1 MDMVT
6 MGLIAMA
13 AITVLLLIKMPIGL
27 ALLLTG
33 FIGLSV
39 IRGLNPGL
47 DMIGSRPFDINS
59 SYDLAVV
66 PLFILMGHL
75 TFVAGITQDLYFA
88 ARQWVGHL
96 KGGLVIA
103 TTLAN
108 AAFGACCGSTTA
120 ATAVFGK
127 VAIPEMLR
135 QGVNRSLAAGCV
147 AASGSLSAMIPPS
160 ILLVVYGILAQTS
173 VPKLLIAGFIPGILQ
188 ATLFSLMVF
197 VRASINPK
205 LAPPVARVPWKER
218 FGSLKGGVWGV
229 VFLFMLVMGGI
240 WGGLF
245 TPTEGGAIGAIGA
258 FILVLATKKFSRSL
272 LNESFLETARTTSV
286 IFIIVTGAM
295 VFSMFLSLSGVP
307 TRVSQLIVTMP
318 VPPLVIVLGT
328 MLILI
333 ALGCV
338 VDVFSMM
345 FLTMPIFLPVM
356 RALDLNLVWYGILV
370 VTTTEMGQVT
380 PPFGLNCF
388 MLKSVV
394 PELSLGEIFRGVGW
408 YVAMFFVS
416 IILVMFFPQIALFL
430 PNTMSR

>member
-1 MDMVT
+1 
-6 MGLIAMA
+6 
-13 AITVLLLIKMPIGL
+13 
-27 ALLLTG
+27 
-33 FIGLSV
+33 
-39 IRGLNPGL
+39 
-47 DMIGSRPFDINS
+47 
-59 SYDLAVV
+59 
-66 PLFILMGHL
+66 
-75 TFVAGITQDLYFA
+75 
-88 ARQWVGHL
+88 
-96 KGGLVIA
+96 
-103 TTLAN
+103 
-108 AAFGACCGSTTA
+108 
-120 ATAVFGK
+120 
-127 VAIPEMLR
+127 
-135 QGVNRSLAAGCV
+135 
-147 AASGSLSAMIPPS
+147 
-160 ILLVVYGILAQTS
+160 
-173 VPKLLIAGFIPGILQ
+173 
-188 ATLFSLMVF
+188 
-197 VRASINPK
+197 
-205 LAPPVARVPWKER
+205 
-218 FGSLKGGVWGV
+218 
-229 VFLFMLVMGGI
+229 MLVMGGI